1 MIVIEELS
9 PCTFMDCLRPQSPPK
24 PSHARV
30 VSFGIAEPVKP
41 PQVHKSVT
49 EAQAL
54 RMLELRKHGYRL
66 KDLARKY
73 EVSPSYVRRLMIRMG
88 AK

>member
-1 MIVIEELS
+1 MNLLE
-9 PCTFMDCLRPQSPPK
+9 TLRPQSPPK
-24 PSHARV
+24 PINARV
-30 VSFGIAEPVKP
+30 VLFGTPDPVKP

-49 EAQAL
+49 EAQAQ
-54 RMLELRKHGYRL
+54 RMFELRKRGYRL